1 MAQLLYHWDFTN
13 SAEIDDVSGTSILD
27 KVVGLEAKII
37 FRGTDSPTDKAS
49 MNNEGIFLNNGPSG
63 SYCIDLSGLDSRSIS
78 GDISLEMVLKNK
90 DITRNSIYFQSI
102 SDGLNSDSAHFTFKN
117 NGSKTL
123 LNVRTDKISEST
135 QRSVNIPNT
144 TGDNINN
151 INDNEF
157 FHYVFTIKSETNDD
171 NEIKIYINHSTTSS
185 NTASLDTSLS
195 GALRQSNLIGTQKN
209 PENATY
215 LHGVVKYIKLYEGI
229 LTDSA
234 VETLYE
240 NYIGYGNICFLGSEK
255 VETDQGKIR
264 FNELTIENTI
274 FGKKIKKITKVY
286 NYDSSLIFIHKNA
299 LGKKI
304 PSVNTYISRNHGV
317 YLDKKFIDTNKLE
330 FQLHP
335 SILDIDRKY
344 IVRAR
349 NLIKMKSIIEVHRS
363 KRDLLY
369 NVILEE
375 EGKMVVNGIICET
388 LSPASPFAKRSV
400 PRSHLQMGLI
410 ETIIN

>member
-1 MAQLLYHWDFTN
+1 MAQLLYHWDFTSSEN
-13 SAEIDDVSGTSILD
+13 IADVSGMSFLD
-27 KVVGLEAKII
+27 KENSLEAKVIS
-37 FRGTDSPTDKAS
+37 RGASSPSNTVSID
-49 MNNEGIFLNNGPSG
+49 NEGLLLNNISG
-63 SYCIDLSGLDSRSIS
+63 GTYCIDLSGLDSRSIS

-123 LNVRTDKISEST
+123 LNVRTDKTSEST

-171 NEIKIYINHSTTSS
+171 NEIKIYINNSTTSS

-195 GALRQSNLIGTQKN
+195 GVLRQSNLIGTQKN

-264 FNELTIENTI
+264 FNELTIEHTI

-299 LGKKI
+299 LGNKI

-317 YLDKKFIDTNKLE
+317 YLDKKFIETNKLA

-369 NVILEE
+369 NVMLEE

-388 LSPASPFAKRSV
+388 LSPASPFTDWSCRN
-400 PRSHLQMGLI
+400 H
-410 ETIIN
+410 N

>member
-1 MAQLLYHWDFTN
+1 MAQLLYHWDFTSSEN
-13 SAEIDDVSGTSILD
+13 IADVSGMSFLD
-27 KVVGLEAKII
+27 KKNRLEAKVIS
-37 FRGTDSPTDKAS
+37 RGASSPSNTVSID
-49 MNNEGIFLNNGPSG
+49 NEGIFLNNISG
-63 SYCIDLSGLDSRSIS
+63 GKYCIDLSGLDNISIS
-78 GDISLEMVLKNK
+78 GDISLEIVLKNI
-90 DITRNSIYFQSI
+90 DTNRDSIYFQSI
-102 SDGLNSDSAHFTFKN
+102 SDISNNDSAHFTFKN
-117 NGSKTL
+117 NNYKTL
-123 LNVRTDKISEST
+123 LNVRTDNNTIP
-135 QRSVNIPNT
+135 QRSVNISNT
-144 TGDNINN
+144 VGNINE
-151 INDNEF
+151 NEF

-171 NEIKIYINHSTTSS
+171 NEIKIYINNSTTSS

-299 LGKKI
+299 LGNKI

-317 YLDKKFIDTNKLE
+317 YLDKKFIETNKLE

-349 NLIKMKSIIEVHRS
+349 NLIKMKSITEVPRS

-388 LSPASPFAKRSV
+388 LSPAFPFTDGSCRN
-400 PRSHLQMGLI
+400 H
-410 ETIIN
+410 N